1 MLGVPGRDHSS
12 REGDNGEWQVDRK
25 HLRRPV
31 VEQKNR
37 SSCPGPASL
46 LTALGGRGA
55 ERQLAP
61 QARLRQLPKAIFPWL
76 WWLLLPAIAAC
87 GGAGAVVE
95 MGLVDVG
102 GHQLYINCAGKGTP
116 AVVLEAGLD
125 SANDAWNQVLP
136 GVAEFTRVCGYDRAG
151 VGQSEAGPKPR
162 TSQNIVEDLHRLLGN
177 AGVRGPYVL
186 MGHSFGGMNVRL
198 YAAQHPQEVAGVVL
212 VDSLHPDALSRLQEV
227 LGEIAWG
234 MIASQTNEND
244 EGVDLVQSSAQV
256 GAAGTLG
263 ATPLVVLTAGRRVA
277 APFST
282 SPHIAARL
290 EGLWLELQDDMTG
303 LSPNSTD
310 IIAQR
315 SGHSIQRDEPQLVVD
330 VIRQVVES
338 SRR

>member
-1 MLGVPGRDHSS
+1 MLGVPCCDNPAG
-12 REGDNGEWQVDRK
+12 EGDNGEWQVDRK

-31 VEQKNR
+31 VEQKSR
-37 SSCPGPASL
+37 SACPGPASL
-46 LTALGGRGA
+46 LTALDGPGT

-61 QARLRQLPKAIFPWL
+61 QARLRKLSKAISPWL
-76 WWLLLPAIAAC
+76 WWLMLPAIAAC
-87 GGAGAVVE
+87 GGSGAVVE

-102 GHQLYINCAGKGTP
+102 GHQLYINCSGRGAP

-125 SANDAWNQVLP
+125 SGSEAWNGVQS
-136 GVAEFTRVCGYDRAG
+136 GVAEFTRVCSYDRAG
-151 VGQSEAGPKPR
+151 VGQSETGPKPR
-162 TSQNIVEDLHRLLGN
+162 TSQQIVDDLHRLLSN

-186 MGHSFGGMNVRL
+186 VGHSFGGMNVRL

-212 VDSLHPDALSRLQEV
+212 VDSLHPDSLSRLQEV
-227 LGEIAWG
+227 LGEVAWG
-234 MIASQTNEND
+234 KIASQTNEND
-244 EGVDLVQSSAQV
+244 EGVDLIQSSAQV

-282 SPHIAARL
+282 LPHIAARL
-290 EGLWLELQDDMTG
+290 EQLWLELQDGLPG
-303 LSPNSTD
+303 LSSNSTH

-315 SGHSIQRDEPQLVVD
+315 SGHCIQCDEPQLVVD
-330 VIRQVVES
+330 AIRQVVES